1 MYIII
6 TCLITIASV
15 VFYFYMMPRQIS
27 NMKQS
32 NPNIT
37 DSNQNQNNYNSF
49 NGFSNNQG
57 NFTNRGNFNSQGNF
71 NNQEQQDS
79 IQFGNPW
86 SENKQSEN
94 KFNQDVVVGMG
105 LDDLDGF
112 NSEPDDIQ
120 GNTF

>member
-6 TCLITIASV
+6 TGLITIASV

-27 NMKQS
+27 NMKQN

-37 DSNQNQNNYNSF
+37 DSNQNQNQNNYNSF
-49 NGFSNNQG
+49 N
-57 NFTNRGNFNSQGNF
+57 
-71 NNQEQQDS
+71 
-79 IQFGNPW
+79 FGNPW

-112 NSEPDDIQ
+112 NSDSDDIQ